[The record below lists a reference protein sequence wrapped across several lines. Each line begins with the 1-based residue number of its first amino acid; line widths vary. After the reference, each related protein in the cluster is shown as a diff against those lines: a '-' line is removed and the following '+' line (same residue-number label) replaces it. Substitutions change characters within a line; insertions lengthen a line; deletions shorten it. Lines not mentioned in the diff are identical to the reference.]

1 LNGVDDAS
9 GASGVNGWRGLELP
23 LDFAS
28 AAEPDNWQGREA
40 SGEEM
45 VWHKT
50 IGTGPTKVVVIHG
63 WFWDHRVF
71 MPIFDSLDTGAYTY
85 AFIDIRGYGNS
96 RNVSGDYTIG
106 EVAADVIALADQLG
120 WREFHVVGHSMGGK
134 AAQKVA
140 MDAGSRVRSVV
151 AVTPVPASA
160 LPFDDAVFGFFAAA
174 CEQDEAAL
182 ALIGDSVGN
191 RVSDTWLKLMLRR
204 TRDTA
209 SPEAFRSYM
218 RSFIRDDFAAGAPKV
233 KAPMLVLFGEFDN
246 GISEDL
252 VRSVYPGLYPHAVI
266 EKIGN
271 SGHYPMQ
278 ETPIRFATRLE
289 GFISQIKKS

>member
-1 LNGVDDAS
+1 
-9 GASGVNGWRGLELP
+9 
-23 LDFAS
+23 
-28 AAEPDNWQGREA
+28 
-40 SGEEM
+40 
-45 VWHKT
+45 
-50 IGTGPTKVVVIHG
+50 VVIHG

-71 MPIFDSLDTGAYTY
+71 TPMFDCLDASRYTF

-96 RNVSGDYTIG
+96 RNVSGTYSIG
-106 EVAADVIALADQLG
+106 EVAADAIALADQLG

-140 MDAGSRVRSVV
+140 MDARARVQSVV

-160 LPFDDAVFGFFAAA
+160 LPFDDAAFGFFAAA
-174 CEQDEAAL
+174 CERDEMAL
-182 ALIGDSVGN
+182 ALMGDSVGN
-191 RVSDTWLKLMLRR
+191 RVSKPWLELMLRR
-204 TRDTA
+204 ARDTA
-209 SPEAFRSYM
+209 SPEAFKSYM
-218 RSFIRDDFAAGAPKV
+218 RSFIKDNFAADADKV

-252 VRSVYPGLYPHAVI
+252 VRGVYPKLYPHAEI

-278 ETPIRFATRLE
+278 ETPIYFASRLQA
-289 GFISQIKKS
+289 FMQSA

>member
-1 LNGVDDAS
+1 
-9 GASGVNGWRGLELP
+9 
-23 LDFAS
+23 
-28 AAEPDNWQGREA
+28 
-40 SGEEM
+40 M

-50 IGTGPTKVVVIHG
+50 IGSGPTKVVVIHG

-71 MPIFDSLDTGAYTY
+71 TPIFDCLDPGRYTF

-96 RNVSGDYTIG
+96 RNVSGGYTIG
-106 EVAADVIALADQLG
+106 EVAADVIALTEELG
-120 WREFHVVGHSMGGK
+120 WHEYHVAGHSMGGK

-140 MDAGSRVRSVV
+140 MDAPARVKSVL

-174 CEQDEAAL
+174 CEQDATAL
-182 ALIGDSVGN
+182 ALMGDSVGN
-191 RVSDTWLKLMLRR
+191 RVSNMWLELMLRR
-204 TRDTA
+204 ARDTA
-209 SPEAFRSYM
+209 NPQAFKSYM
-218 RSFIRDDFAAGAPKV
+218 RSFIRDDFAADAHKV
-233 KAPMLVLFGEFDN
+233 KAPMLVLYGEFDN

-252 VRSVYPGLYPHAVI
+252 VRNVYPGLYPHADI

-278 ETPIRFATRLE
+278 ETPIYFATRLQA
-289 GFISQIKKS
+289 FISAAAG